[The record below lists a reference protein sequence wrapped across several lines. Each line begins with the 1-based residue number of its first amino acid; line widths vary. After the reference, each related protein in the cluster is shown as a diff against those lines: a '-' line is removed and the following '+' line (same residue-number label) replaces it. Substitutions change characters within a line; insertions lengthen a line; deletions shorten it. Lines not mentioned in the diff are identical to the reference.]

1 MKTHQAP
8 ALSDEL
14 DRLLRRMRW
23 PYIRRAAPD
32 ICATARAQRWDPAE
46 LLRVLIIEEVN
57 GRDIATRRMRR
68 HAAGFP
74 AGKTFESWREGD
86 SSIPQPTQQ
95 ALMTLEWI
103 GRAENLAICGPSGTG
118 KTHFCEALGAAVIEK
133 GMRVAWFS
141 LESLTAT
148 VGRAKVDASVQ
159 RVVARICRADLIV
172 IDDIGMLPSGQEAA
186 EAFYRVIDAAYEK
199 RSVALTSNLHP
210 AGFDT
215 IMPKTLATAAVDR
228 FLHHAHLVLTDGGSL
243 RLAEATAGKGVKP
256 LV

>member
-1 MKTHQAP
+1 MKTPQAP

-74 AGKTFESWREGD
+74 AGKTFESWREAD

-148 VGRAKVDASVQ
+148 VGRA
-159 RVVARICRADLIV
+159 
-172 IDDIGMLPSGQEAA
+172 
-186 EAFYRVIDAAYEK
+186 
-199 RSVALTSNLHP
+199 
-210 AGFDT
+210 
-215 IMPKTLATAAVDR
+215 
-228 FLHHAHLVLTDGGSL
+228 
-243 RLAEATAGKGVKP
+243 
-256 LV
+256 